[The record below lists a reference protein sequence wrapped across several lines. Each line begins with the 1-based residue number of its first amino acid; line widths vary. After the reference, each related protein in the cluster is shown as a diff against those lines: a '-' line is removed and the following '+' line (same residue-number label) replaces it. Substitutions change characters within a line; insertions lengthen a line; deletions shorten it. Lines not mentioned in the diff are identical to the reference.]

1 MNELAADGIA
11 VTVTCRVLGIAR
23 QPYYRW
29 LKKPVTDAE
38 LAEADFSRARVRLNR
53 RPWNTNYV
61 GTAFGGSLFSM
72 SDPFWMFLLMR
83 RLGSDY
89 VVWDVA
95 GEIDFVSPGRTA
107 VHGEFEVNEDQVAEI
122 RDAAAGGEKVLRWFS
137 AELTDDAGE
146 VVARV
151 RKQIYVRRKREAA
164 ARDSDR
170 TASDS
175 RTATTHTAA
184 PPHHA

>member
-1 MNELAADGIA
+1 MSQQVGPIKRALSSARGMQLGMSVWPPYLAAGI
-11 VTVTCRVLGIAR
+11 RVEHIA
-23 QPYYRW
+23 P
-29 LKKPVTDAE
+29 
-38 LAEADFSRARVRLNR
+38 DFSQARVRLNR

-89 VVWDVA
+89 VVWDIA

-107 VHGEFEVNEDQVAEI
+107 VHAEFTVSDEQVSEI
-122 RDAAAGGEKVLRWFS
+122 REAAAGGDKVLRWFHT
-137 AELTDDAGE
+137 ELRDDDDE

-151 RKQIYVRRKREAA
+151 RKQIYVRRKRETTVPVSDSGPATSA
-164 ARDSDR
+164 AR
-170 TASDS
+170 TA
-175 RTATTHTAA
+175 
-184 PPHHA
+184 

>member
-1 MNELAADGIA
+1 MSQQVGPIKRALSSARGMQIGMSLWPPYLASGI
-11 VTVTCRVLGIAR
+11 RVEHIAS
-23 QPYYRW
+23 
-29 LKKPVTDAE
+29 
-38 LAEADFSRARVRLNR
+38 DFSRARVRLNK

-83 RLGSDY
+83 RLGPEF

-107 VHGEFEVNEDQVAEI
+107 VHAEFEVTGDRVDEI

-137 AELTDDAGE
+137 TDLTDDRGE

-151 RKQIYVRRKREAA
+151 RKQIYVRRKRE
-164 ARDSDR
+164 
-170 TASDS
+170 
-175 RTATTHTAA
+175 TAA
-184 PPHHA
+184 PTPDGGAVTAARAPATRP

>member
-1 MNELAADGIA
+1 MSQQVGPIKRALSSARGMQIGMSVWPPYLAASVRVEHIA
-11 VTVTCRVLGIAR
+11 
-23 QPYYRW
+23 P
-29 LKKPVTDAE
+29 
-38 LAEADFSRARVRLNR
+38 DFSRARVRLNR

-83 RLGSDY
+83 RLGPDY

-151 RKQIYVRRKREAA
+151 RKQIYVRRKRDAVA
-164 ARDSDR
+164 GDG
-170 TASDS
+170 
-175 RTATTHTAA
+175 ATTTTTTGAREPA
-184 PPHHA
+184 

>member
-1 MNELAADGIA
+1 MSQQVGPIKRALSSARGMQIGMSLWPPYLAAGVRVEHIA
-11 VTVTCRVLGIAR
+11 
-23 QPYYRW
+23 P
-29 LKKPVTDAE
+29 
-38 LAEADFSRARVRLNR
+38 DFNRARVRLNR

-83 RLGSDY
+83 RLGSEY

-107 VHGEFEVNEDQVAEI
+107 VHAEFEVTAEQVAEI
-122 RDAAAGGEKVLRWFS
+122 CAAAAGGEKVLRWFS
-137 AELTDDAGE
+137 TDLTDDNGQ

-151 RKQIYVRRKREAA
+151 RKQIYVRRKRDAA
-164 ARDSDR
+164 APAPNSAAD
-170 TASDS
+170 
-175 RTATTHTAA
+175 TATGVPATR
-184 PPHHA
+184 P

>member
-1 MNELAADGIA
+1 MSQQVGTIKRALSSARGMQIGMSVWPPYLAAGVRVEHIA
-11 VTVTCRVLGIAR
+11 
-23 QPYYRW
+23 P
-29 LKKPVTDAE
+29 
-38 LAEADFSRARVRLNR
+38 DFSRARVRLNK

-72 SDPFWMFLLMR
+72 ADPFWMFLLMR

-107 VHGEFEVNEDQVAEI
+107 VHGEFEVTTEQVAEI

-137 AELTDDAGE
+137 ADLTDDAGE

-151 RKQIYVRRKREAA
+151 RKQIYVRRTRESVAV
-164 ARDSDR
+164 DPVR
-170 TASDS
+170 TASD
-175 RTATTHTAA
+175 RNNATAHTAA